1 MASHT
6 QAPATARP
14 RAVGRPEAA
23 HGAPDPGWTPPA
35 PGGLDSARAHLSR
48 LTYLRPLR
56 ERRGVLAYV
65 GWLGYGN
72 AGDEALLDAFRL
84 SLPQRP
90 LAHVSHE
97 RLLRLAAAGRLLRGR
112 VSAAL
117 LGGGT
122 LIGHET
128 FRRQLEWLLA
138 AAPGSRGFAV
148 GTGVLDPDFP
158 DRPPGEAQR
167 ELERWRPLLARLDRI
182 SVRGPRSLEL
192 LERLGVEARLVG
204 DPALLL
210 RAPAAVAP
218 APEPVLGLNVGFARN
233 TWGGDPAGLLDSVA
247 AVAERWLADG
257 GRVELFPMWAA
268 DLPLVRAAAGR
279 IRGPV
284 PIVHEFDDLQTL
296 LARIARCH
304 VFVGMKLHSVVLA
317 AAAGVPGVMIEYH
330 PKCRD
335 FQASIGRE
343 RYTVRTDELRP
354 DPLAE
359 LTFELAAARDVQ
371 ADELTRAVE
380 QRRCA
385 LVEELRAV
393 DSV

>member
-1 MASHT
+1 M
-6 QAPATARP
+6 RP
-14 RAVGRPEAA
+14 QEPYGE
-23 HGAPDPGWTPPA
+23 PDPSWSPPTP
-35 PGGLDSARAHLSR
+35 GRLQSAREHLDR
-48 LTYLRPLR
+48 LRYLGPLR
-56 ERRGVLAYV
+56 QRRGVLAYV

-72 AGDEALLDAFRL
+72 AGDEALFDAFRL
-84 SLPQRP
+84 ALPHRP

-97 RLLRLAAAGRLLRGR
+97 RLLRSAAAGRLLRGR

-128 FRRQLEWLLA
+128 FRKHLDWLLA

-148 GTGVLDPDFP
+148 GTGVLDPAFP
-158 DRPPGEAQR
+158 DRPPGEAER
-167 ELERWRPLLARLDRI
+167 ELERWRPLLTRLERV

-192 LERLGVEARLVG
+192 LEGLGVEARLVG

-210 RAPAAVAP
+210 RAPATVAP
-218 APEPVLGLNVGFARN
+218 ASQPVLGLNVGLARN
-233 TWGGDPAGLLDSVA
+233 TWGGNPATLLDSIVA
-247 AVAERWLADG
+247 VGHRWLAEG
-257 GRVELFPMWAA
+257 GRVDLFPMWAA
-268 DLPLVRAAAGR
+268 DVPIVRAAAER
-279 IRGPV
+279 ISGPV
-284 PIVHEFDDLQTL
+284 SIVHEFDDVQTL

-343 RYTVRTDELRP
+343 RHTVRTDELQP
-354 DPLAE
+354 ELLNE
-359 LTFELAAARDVQ
+359 LTFELADARDMH
-371 ADELTRAVE
+371 AEELTRAVDE
-380 QRRCA
+380 RRFA
-385 LVEELRAV
+385 LADELRAV
-393 DSV
+393 DSP